1 MSLTTTFV
9 KDGTLYDVIQYPP
22 GEKPRTE
29 IDPVTAQVIAGA
41 LDSVCLEMGHKL
53 TRMSYSSI
61 IRESEDFG
69 AALLDAEGYQ
79 IAECA
84 LSTPLQLGPIS
95 GYMRGIL
102 DVFKQRGQKFYP
114 GDVILHNSA
123 YHGASHEPDVGFC
136 VPVYH
141 KDQLVGFSFTTAHH
155 LDVGAFTPGSCGIV
169 EAVDAYAEGLQFNA
183 IKCYEKGVRNEAVWQ
198 ILRDNVRA
206 SDLVV
211 GDMEA
216 QVAAARIGAD
226 RFAELVEQYGADL
239 VLAAG
244 EELKNYSERM
254 MRQAIDAIPD
264 GNYSAVGYIDGFLD
278 DPAAYRKDLK
288 IQVNV
293 TVAGSDMTVDLTGTA
308 DQVSDRAIN
317 MPLVGTVDIAI
328 YVVLRSMLLDMAT
341 HDYIPQN
348 SGLVRPIRIQ
358 APRGCLA
365 NPIFPAATI
374 ARFCPGNMVAD
385 TLMHAL
391 APAVPDKISAGVG
404 NLKVIAY
411 SGIGDGQYWVY
422 MDITEGSWGGRLG
435 KDGMSCVDT
444 LYANTRN
451 NPIED
456 IESHYPLQV
465 TRYEIRDGVLPGPGK
480 WRGGVGS
487 VRDIKFMVPSHMSL
501 EGDGNKY
508 RPWGF
513 AGGEEGTAGG
523 IEYVN
528 AQTGET
534 IPLPSKI
541 QSRFSAA
548 GDIYR
553 TLSAMGGG
561 YGAAIEREPQKV
573 LEDVLDEI
581 ITLDAAREQYGVIVD
596 PKTMAVDSNLT
607 EARRLEM
614 KGSNGH

>member
-1 MSLTTTFV
+1 MSLTTT
-9 KDGTLYDVIQYPP
+9 TTINNQLYDIIEYPP
-22 GEKPRTE
+22 GEKPKVE

-41 LDSVCLEMGHKL
+41 LDSICLEMGHKL

-69 AALLDAEGYQ
+69 AALLDAQGYQ

-102 DVFKQRGQKFYP
+102 GIFAARGQKFHP
-114 GDVILHNSA
+114 GDVVLHNSA
-123 YHGASHEPDVGFC
+123 YHGASHEPDIGFG
-136 VPVYH
+136 VPVFYQ
-141 KDQLVGFSFTTAHH
+141 DQLVGFSFTTAHH
-155 LDVGAFTPGSCGIV
+155 LDLGAMVPGSCGIV
-169 EAVDAYAEGLQFNA
+169 DAVDAYAEGLQFKA
-183 IKCYEKGVRNEAVWQ
+183 IKCYDKGVKNEAVWQ

-216 QVAAARIGAD
+216 QVAAARIGAE
-226 RFAELVEQYGADL
+226 RFTELVEQYGADL
-239 VLAAG
+239 VFAAG

-264 GNYSAVGYIDGFLD
+264 GVYTATGYIDGFLD
-278 DPAAYRKDLK
+278 DPAPYRKDLK
-288 IQVNV
+288 IQVTA
-293 TVAGSDMTVDLTGTA
+293 TVHGDTMTVDLTGTA

-317 MPLVGTVDIAI
+317 MPFVGTVDIAI
-328 YVVLRSMLLDMAT
+328 YVTLRSMLLDMAT

-348 SGLVRPIRIQ
+348 SGLVRPIKIM

-365 NPIFPAATI
+365 DPMFPASTI

-391 APAVPDKISAGVG
+391 APAVPDKVSAGVG

-411 SGIGDGQYWVY
+411 SGMGDGQYWVY

-465 TRYEIRDGVLPGPGK
+465 TRYEIRDALPGPGK

-501 EGDGNKY
+501 EGDGNKFAA
-508 RPWGF
+508 WGF
-513 AGGEEGTAGG
+513 EGGNPGVPGGMEFVPAG
-523 IEYVN
+523 
-528 AQTGET
+528 TGET
-534 IPLPSKI
+534 VQLPSKI
-541 QSRFSAA
+541 QSRFASA

-561 YGAAIEREPQKV
+561 YGPAHEREPEKV
-573 LEDVLDEI
+573 LDDVLDEI
-581 ITLDAAREQYGVIVD
+581 ITIDAARTQYGVVID
-596 PKTMAVDSNLT
+596 PKTMQVDKDAT
-607 EARRLEM
+607 ELVRM
-614 KGSNGH
+614 GKK

>member
-1 MSLTTTFV
+1 MSLTTSFT
-9 KDGTLYDVIQYPP
+9 KDGKIYDVIEYPP
-22 GEKPRTE
+22 GEKPKVE

-102 DVFKQRGQKFYP
+102 DIFKERKQQFYP

-136 VPVYH
+136 VPVFF
-141 KDQLVGFSFTTAHH
+141 KNKLVGFSFTTAHH

-169 EAVDAYAEGLQFNA
+169 DAVDAYAEGLQFKA

-216 QVAAARIGAD
+216 QVASARIGAE

-239 VLAAG
+239 VFAAG

-264 GNYSAVGYIDGFLD
+264 GTYTAVGYIDGFLD
-278 DPAAYRKDLK
+278 DPAPYRKDLK
-288 IQVNV
+288 IQV
-293 TVAGSDMTVDLTGTA
+293 TVEVHGDTMTVDLTGTA

-328 YVVLRSMLLDMAT
+328 YVTLRSMLLDMST

-348 SGLVRPIRIQ
+348 SGLVRPIKIM
-358 APRGCLA
+358 APRGSLA
-365 NPIFPAATI
+365 NPTFPAATI

-391 APAVPDKISAGVG
+391 APAVPDKVSAGVG

-411 SGIGDGQYWVY
+411 SGIGEGQYWVY

-465 TRYEIRDGVLPGPGK
+465 TRYEIRDALPGPGK

-501 EGDGNKY
+501 EGDGNKF
-508 RPWGF
+508 PAWGF
-513 AGGEEGTAGG
+513 EGGDQGVAGGM
-523 IEYVN
+523 EYVG
-528 AQTGET
+528 AQSGKTEQ
-534 IPLPSKI
+534 LPSKI
-541 QSRFSAA
+541 QSRFGQA
-548 GDIYR
+548 GDVYR

-561 YGAAIEREPQKV
+561 YGPAYERDADKV
-573 LEDVLDEI
+573 LDDVLDEF
-581 ITLDAAREQYGVIVD
+581 ITIEAAREQYGVVID
-596 PKTMAVDSNLT
+596 PKTMQVDADAT
-607 EARRLEM
+607 TARRAKL
-614 KGSNGH
+614 KARDKV